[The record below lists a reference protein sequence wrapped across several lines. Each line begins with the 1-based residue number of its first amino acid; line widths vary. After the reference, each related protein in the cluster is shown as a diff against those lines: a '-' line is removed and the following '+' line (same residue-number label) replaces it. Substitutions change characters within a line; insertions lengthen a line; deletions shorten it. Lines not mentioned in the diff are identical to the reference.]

1 MKQLA
6 LASTLTALLAVT
18 GFYLGLT
25 IHDNHLAALV
35 PSIAS
40 ALGGFGIACA
50 ALDVHAR
57 WKCTRKPLGNC

>member
-6 LASTLTALLAVT
+6 LASALTSLLAVT
-18 GFYLGLT
+18 GFHLGLT
-25 IHDNHLAALV
+25 IHGNPLAALV
-35 PSIAS
+35 PSFAG

-57 WKCTRKPLGNC
+57 WQRAKQSA